1 MPESKGPRTVLVTG
15 GAAGIGAAVS
25 RCFGNAGW
33 RVICHY
39 HSSEKKAAALKE
51 AIEASGSSCRIV
63 WGDLTGQVGIKDF
76 LTEVSDEKV
85 DSLVNNAGAYVAAKE
100 LSALS
105 YDDLI
110 ETFSINTFAPF
121 LLCGVFFPKMR
132 ERGFGRIIN
141 VSSIAAKYGGS
152 LHSVHYGCSKRAL
165 EGLTLTLGKKGAP
178 HGVLVNTVRPGVID
192 TGFHLKYPKDMSL
205 RIDMIPVKRI
215 GLADEVARMIYFL
228 GSEEN
233 TFITR
238 ETISVAGGE

>member
-51 AIEASGSSCRIV
+51 AFEASGSSCRIV

-100 LSALS
+100 LFTLS

-110 ETFSINTFAPF
+110 ETFSINTFAPL